1 MAHDWHLVYD
11 FDDDD
16 DAYDF
21 MLAMPQPQHPPTRED
36 WELFR
41 QIISDKYASASL
53 RRLVDFMKT
62 EYGFD
67 ATERMYKQR
76 FPEWGIFK
84 YQKAANRRTTRT
96 DQFGR
101 HEDAGS
107 ASAPM
112 SRSTSSTTSTSAVSA
127 RGQGDSSDATLLPS
141 LHLHCDEPASCSHWH
156 CIRDFLQHLRELPTQ
171 IISVPPTNIPAACP
185 WSSSRPG
192 NVKEVLLHVR
202 RFSES
207 WVASAGNSH
216 QHVIP
221 DADARAAMITSQHS
235 RHCSHKASNVQ
246 CERCTWAEFDYGL
259 AMLEQGLYADA
270 VASFELGCRLFD
282 LLLSRP
288 SKLFIRNLINAFG
301 SLRWEDFPDSRR
313 GLLQYLADMATV
325 ILGGHH
331 SITIILH
338 NLTCDDI
345 LAAIAEPA
353 LKIMID
359 TFEKDLHAADPDVLL
374 IKRSLS
380 VVLRRQQDFSRAE
393 RILKAAIQISTVCHG
408 AEAKET
414 RRCLRRLGHL
424 YMQQRMWKETEAV
437 FRQILRTAPRKDNND
452 NDWPPDEI
460 SVYTYHHLTQM
471 AQAMGDQQM
480 TRFWF
485 YQELVA
491 AIKRWGPAGD
501 YTVEC
506 LQVAYIETPAEVL
519 DEVVKKY
526 PDIRNHLGEMMFK
539 ERVMISKAR
548 WCAVRNLI

>member
-16 DAYDF
+16 DAYDD

-101 HEDAGS
+101 QEDKGS

-112 SRSTSSTTSTSAVSA
+112 SRSTSSTTTTSAVSA
-127 RGQGDSSDATLLPS
+127 RGQDRVSDATLLPS
-141 LHLHCDEPASCSHWH
+141 LHLHCNEPASCSHWH

-171 IISVPPTNIPAACP
+171 TISVPPANIPANCP

-192 NVKEVLLHVR
+192 NVKEVLFHVQ

-207 WVASAGNSH
+207 WVTSAGGSH
-216 QHVIP
+216 RHVIP

-259 AMLEQGLYADA
+259 AMLEQGFYADA

-301 SLRWEDFPDSRR
+301 SLRWEDFPDSRK

-338 NLTCDDI
+338 NLTCGNI

-353 LKIMID
+353 LKTMIEI
-359 TFEKDLHAADPDVLL
+359 FEKDLHPADPDVLL

-380 VVLRRQQDFSRAE
+380 VVLRRQQNFDKAE
-393 RILKAAIQISTVCHG
+393 SILKNAIEVSTVYLG
-408 AEAKET
+408 TETKET

-424 YMQQRMWKETEAV
+424 YMQQGFWERA
-437 FRQILRTAPRKDNND
+437 RQVYLEILCTASIK

-471 AQAMGDQQM
+471 AQAMGDQKM

-485 YQELVA
+485 YQELMA
-491 AIKRWGPAGD
+491 AIKRWGPTGD

-506 LQVAYIETPAEVL
+506 LQVAYIDTPAEVL
-519 DEVVKKY
+519 DEVVKMY
-526 PDIRNHLGEMMFK
+526 PDILNCLGGIEIK
-539 ERVMISKAR
+539 ERVVISKAR

>member
-1 MAHDWHLVYD
+1 MTPHDLHHV
-11 FDDDD
+11 DDLDD
-16 DAYDF
+16 KLYEPFLLTAQY
-21 MLAMPQPQHPPTRED
+21 PPTRED

-41 QIISDKYASASL
+41 QIIIDKYSTASL
-53 RRLVDFMKT
+53 AELVKFMRE
-62 EYGFD
+62 EYSFE
-67 ATERMYKQR
+67 ATARMYKQR
-76 FPEWGIFK
+76 FTEWGIFK
-84 YQKAANRRTTRT
+84 YQKAANRRTTKT

-101 HEDAGS
+101 QEGKGS

-112 SRSTSSTTSTSAVSA
+112 SRSSSSTTSTTALSVG
-127 RGQGDSSDATLLPS
+127 GQNGVTDATLLPS
-141 LHLHCDEPASCSHWH
+141 LHLHCNQPASCSHWH
-156 CIRDFLQHLRELPTQ
+156 CIRDFLQHLRKLPTQ
-171 IISVPPTNIPAACP
+171 TVSLPPTNIPATCP

-192 NVKEVLLHVR
+192 SIKQVLVHVR

-207 WVASAGNSH
+207 WVANAGSSH
-216 QHVIP
+216 AHVIP
-221 DADARAAMITSQHS
+221 DADARAAMITSSHS

-301 SLRWEDFPDSRR
+301 SLRWECFPDSRR
-313 GLLQYLADMATV
+313 GLLQYLADMSTV

-338 NLTCDDI
+338 NLTCGNI
-345 LAAIAEPA
+345 LAIIAEPA
-353 LKIMID
+353 LQIMVD
-359 TFEKDLHAADPDVLL
+359 AFETDLHAADPDVLL

-380 VVLRRQQDFSRAE
+380 VVLRRQLNFSKAE
-393 RILKAAIQISTVCHG
+393 SILKDAIRVSTDCHG
-408 AEAKET
+408 AKEKET

-424 YMQQRMWKETEAV
+424 YMQQCRWKETQEV
-437 FRQILRTAPRKDNND
+437 YRQVLHTAPKRGSNNS
-452 NDWPPDEI
+452 DWPQDEI

-471 AQAMGDQQM
+471 AQAMGDQKM

-485 YQELVA
+485 YQELMA
-491 AIKRWGPAGD
+491 AIKRWGPTGD

-519 DEVVKKY
+519 EEVVKNY
-526 PDIRNHLGEMMFK
+526 PDIRNHLGEVMFK
-539 ERVMISKAR
+539 EKVVISKAR